1 MLVQEDQYDDDKC
14 EADTEGIVDNV
25 FSVIDAVIKK
35 KINYIVIAEE
45 IISLFQE
52 GKNALKV
59 CRSYES
65 VYEGIADE
73 YVKRFNVPN
82 PAGCKTELGTAY
94 GIVSQVVTDVKAKSW
109 ISLVADGLAIVN
121 ESTKLMT
128 MCKPE

>member
-1 MLVQEDQYDDDKC
+1 MVLHKDYSLAKIV
-14 EADTEGIVDNV
+14 EAVE
-25 FSVIDAVIKK
+25 
-35 KINYIVIAEE
+35 
-45 IISLFQE
+45 SLFGE
-52 GKNALKV
+52 GTDAFQN
-59 CRSYES
+59 CRNMEN
-65 VYEGIADE
+65 VYDGLVDE